1 MYSLLGKME
10 TESNSD
16 NGIKCLKIS
25 CILSFLLIFY
35 ALATLTR
42 NPAQGYEVSIYE
54 STNPIILMAIII
66 GLLNGIICIFYSISY
81 KKSNIWSVGFFEI
94 IFCNILLIL
103 LSTLRGYLLA
113 NTTDSMGYIGDAIDI
128 SINGNFLDNFYPITS
143 ILMSVVNQI
152 SGISVLEASYILP
165 AFFFTMYMLSIYCL
179 AKSLNSNRNYA
190 LAAFISAT
198 PIFFCSFPVSI
209 YHMFLAVMTIPLL
222 FYCLQNRFDWRFRL
236 LSGILCL
243 LFPFFHP
250 IVALVLLFYL
260 IIYYLIDIYHLK
272 YLDAGKSV
280 IMLLSLY
287 FVSLAEWYSLQY
299 ILVKNIYSIILRIV
313 TSSKDTTAVEAGYY
327 LNTLG
332 FVRSLETFLLMQ
344 CDEIIFYILLLI
356 AIYYIVF
363 KKNKLEEYKFIPISL
378 SLITGSLFLLA
389 LFFFTRIHTPTRLM
403 NLNFNMVLIPPL
415 VGYLIFRFSQSK
427 EKFRAGIILGLV
439 LISVISSFFTLY
451 ESPLISKP
459 NAQLTLSEYNGGKWL
474 IYQKSLEVSAIGL
487 QSVPYRYAEMI
498 LGVKAQMARN
508 DLPMYFPEIPNH
520 FGFINTSIFPS
531 KRDIYFI
538 ITDFDIIAYTKVW
551 EDLHKFEKGD
561 FLRLNLSRN
570 IDKLYDNGHFIT
582 YFVYK
587 ATL

>member
-1 MYSLLGKME
+1 ME
-10 TESNSD
+10 TKSTSD

-42 NPAQGYEVSIYE
+42 NLAQGYEVSIYE

-66 GLLNGIICIFYSISY
+66 GLLNGIICVFYNIY
-81 KKSNIWSVGFFEI
+81 YKSNNIWYVGFFEI
-94 IFCNILLIL
+94 IFCNVLLLL
-103 LSTLRGYLLA
+103 LSTLRGYLLT
-113 NTTDSMGYIGDAIDI
+113 NTADSMDYIGDAIDI
-128 SINGNFLDNFYPITS
+128 SINGNFSDNFYPITS
-143 ILMSVVNQI
+143 ILMSVENQI
-152 SGISVLEASYILP
+152 AGISVLKASYFLS
-165 AFFFTMYMLSIYCL
+165 AFFFTIYMLSIYCL
-179 AKSLNSNRNYA
+179 AKSINSNRRYA

-198 PIFFCSFPVSI
+198 PIFFSNFPVSI

-236 LSGILCL
+236 LSGILCV

-250 IVALVLLFYL
+250 IVAVALFFYL
-260 IIYYLIDIYHLK
+260 IIYYLIDIYHLR
-272 YLDAGKSV
+272 YLDPGKSV

-287 FVSLAEWYSLQY
+287 FVSFVEWYSLQY
-299 ILVKNIYSIILRIV
+299 ILVKNFYSIIMHIV
-313 TSSKDTTAVEAGYY
+313 TSSTDTTAIEAKYY

-332 FVRSLETFLLMQ
+332 FFRGLETFLLMQ
-344 CDEIIFYILLLI
+344 CDEIIFYILSII

-363 KKNKLEEYKFIPISL
+363 KKNKLDEYKFIPISL
-378 SLITGSLFLLA
+378 SLIAGSLFLLV
-389 LFFFTRIHTPTRLM
+389 LFFFTRIHTPNRLM

-451 ESPLISKP
+451 ESPLISRP
-459 NAQLTLSEYNGGKWL
+459 NEQLTLGDYNGGKWL
-474 IYQKSLEVSAIGL
+474 IYQKSQEVSAIGL
-487 QSVPYRYAEMI
+487 QSMPYRYAAMI
-498 LGVKAQMARN
+498 LGAKAQMARN

-520 FGFINTSIFPS
+520 FGFINTSIFPIKKNS
-531 KRDIYFI
+531 YLI
-538 ITDFDIIAYTKVW
+538 ITDFDVIAYTKVW

-582 YFVYK
+582 YFVNRV
-587 ATL
+587 TP